1 MNNLKYLVLDTESG
15 SRHSTSTLLT
25 AYFMVTD
32 ENFNILDE
40 LYLTLKPDNDEHY
53 IVDAQGLGVNKID
66 LVQHDKIALPY
77 KQVKPTLYQFLMK
90 NAGGNKLV
98 PVGHAVKGDIKR
110 IVDNLLSEGSWE
122 NFCSYHY
129 IDTSVVL
136 QFLRAC
142 GKMPLD
148 CDGSVEA
155 LATYFNINQKAGDDA
170 NYHNAKFDTI
180 ITSKILQK
188 FIKLGKS

>member
-1 MNNLKYLVLDTESG
+1 MTKYLILDTESG

-25 AYFMVTD
+25 TYFMVTD
-32 ENFNILDE
+32 ENFNMLDE
-40 LYLTLKPDNDEHY
+40 LYLSLKPDNDEHY

-98 PVGHAVKGDIKR
+98 PVGHAVKNDIRR
-110 IVDNLLSEGSWE
+110 ITDTLISIGSWE
-122 NFCSYHY
+122 QFCSYHY

-155 LATYFNINQKAGDDA
+155 LVTYFNIIIEGG
-170 NYHNAKFDTI
+170 YHNAKTDTQA
-180 ITSKILQK
+180 TASILKK
-188 FIKLGKS
+188 FIELGKN